1 MVLQSKDKALC
12 PIQIYSSLTG
22 GGGMCGVSTEV
33 GEPIEGGVNASYHM
47 TVQITAA
54 IILCILI

>member
-1 MVLQSKDKALC
+1 
-12 PIQIYSSLTG
+12 
-22 GGGMCGVSTEV
+22 MCGVSTEV